1 MQNVYDHSELAA
13 DLEPLDVVGGH
24 RPAAAEETEEAEGT
38 PAAFGQAPS
47 PVALAAAE
55 RARGPAAALV
65 CFLAGDAAML
75 YAGASQ
81 AACTRSSNRDPNPTS
96 SPSPHRRRL
105 CTRPSCVR

>member
-13 DLEPLDVVGGH
+13 DLEPRDVSH
-24 RPAAAEETEEAEGT
+24 RPAAAEEAQGT

-75 YAGASQ
+75 YAGSPQ
-81 AACTRSSNRDPNPTS
+81 AAL
-96 SPSPHRRRL
+96 HA
-105 CTRPSCVR
+105 VV

>member
-1 MQNVYDHSELAA
+1 MGSSRGPASYSRRRLAFDAEHPVQNVYDHSELTA
-13 DLEPLDVVGGH
+13 DLEPLPRDGGH
-24 RPAAAEETEEAEGT
+24 RPAAAEEAQGT

-75 YAGASQ
+75 YAGAPQ
-81 AACTRSSNRDPNPTS
+81 AAQHAVV
-96 SPSPHRRRL
+96 SPQP
-105 CTRPSCVR
+105 